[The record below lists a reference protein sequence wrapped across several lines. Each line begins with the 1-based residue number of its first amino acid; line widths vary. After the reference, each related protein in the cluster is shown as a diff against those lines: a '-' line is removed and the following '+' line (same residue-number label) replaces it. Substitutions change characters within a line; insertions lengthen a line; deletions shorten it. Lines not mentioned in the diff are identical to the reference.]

1 MASVYTVEE
10 IDRPKWTGL
19 QKVSFFTFPVA
30 LVAAILLWL
39 AFFTLIYDLYV
50 TSFGSASF
58 FDYISKAPFL
68 DGVRYTWSIIGIR
81 NTFGLSVLAFVL
93 AAPFLFAWLCLW
105 MMKGGRALS
114 RKILYLLHVRSMF
127 SLIANTALVFV
138 AAYVGVIAYGIGF
151 YLVATKFGNN
161 AAAAEYFGNHLAA
174 MYQAPF
180 GSIDAAGAYQRPS
193 RQTVLAALAGLAA
206 AGALV
211 GFPIGSAVQ
220 KRQRMIMGKA
230 RLATLRDAADFRL
243 RDKHGIVLGLKQGLL
258 LRNDGD
264 QHVMVIG
271 SPGQGK
277 SRSFVIPTMMSFQG
291 SQFVLDMSGELFE
304 ETSGYMK
311 DKGYDVYLLAPG
323 SKLTDG
329 YNPLDLISK
338 DPNQRITD
346 LQKLTQMLL
355 PERLRSDSSDFWEES
370 ARILMTAMLGF
381 VLECP
386 DTRKSLSEL
395 YRILNSMSD
404 ERKAIVQLLE
414 NYENVL
420 SDQTRMQLTK
430 FAGRH
435 EKLGEG
441 IAAEI
446 VAKLNFLQNP
456 LVEAL
461 TSITTIPVD
470 TIRKRKMVI
479 YVQADWNAIQIYER
493 LISIFIQQMA
503 DKLVQMGKL
512 RDGEHEVL
520 MMLDEFGNG
529 GRIDTVLT
537 LAPLIRKNGVRFVFI
552 LQDGAQLERL
562 YQKSGQKILM
572 GASTIKL
579 YMNFQNQEDA
589 TAVSMAAG
597 KTTEWIEQSSYT
609 HRHGRRDRSVSKVP
623 VSVDLL
629 PVNILMMMKPE
640 EAILQVT
647 GMPLMRIMKLDSGGE
662 RMFSKVGKFK
672 PLTKPRMEPVEWT
685 VADTDKF
692 NGSRPAAKGATG
704 DAKDRRGKVALGEV
718 DFASVERPQ
727 NAHEVRF
734 SVKDG
739 VRQVYISSLDE
750 LRQRLDLDEK
760 RSAGVTEGDLRRE
773 RQKEQPLQ
781 QIANVNTASLSH
793 NDERPKIDDE
803 SDSDLKASR
812 KRRPISE
819 MNYSER
825 PSQNKATA
833 QRAHREIGEKD
844 KADEDDLEVDLE
856 KLDRNKYA
864 GILKKKDPERERHIA
879 REDEPD
885 MQVIRS
891 PVLRRQEVRDALDSD
906 VAAFNQV
913 IFDSVNAASE
923 VEATD
928 LNADV
933 DLMVQKL
940 SDRMSDDTSRLY
952 LEEYAEKARD
962 PLAEDGS

>member
-1 MASVYTVEE
+1 MASVYTDEE

-30 LVAAILLWL
+30 LVAAIVMWL
-39 AFFTLIYDLYV
+39 AFFTFIYDLYV
-50 TSFGSASF
+50 TSFGTASL
-58 FDYISKAPFL
+58 FDYLSHAPLL
-68 DGVRYTWSIIGIR
+68 DGGRYIWSIIGIR

-93 AAPFLFAWLCLW
+93 AAPFLFAWFCLW
-105 MMKGGRALS
+105 MLKGGRAFS

-127 SLIANTALVFV
+127 SLIANTGLIFV
-138 AAYVGVIAYGIGF
+138 GAYVGAVAYGIAF

-161 AAAAEYFGNHLAA
+161 AAAAGYYGNHLFA

-180 GSIDAAGAYQRPS
+180 GAIDAAGVYQRPA
-193 RQTVLAALAGLAA
+193 RQMVLAALAGLAA
-206 AGALV
+206 AGLLV
-211 GFPIGSAVQ
+211 GFPIGAAIQ

-230 RLATLRDAADFRL
+230 RLATLKDASDFRL

-291 SQFVLDMSGELFE
+291 SQFVLDLSGELFE

-311 DKGYDVYLLAPG
+311 DKGYEVFLLAPG
-323 SKLTDG
+323 SKETDG

-414 NYENVL
+414 NYESVL

-470 TIRKRKMVI
+470 LIRKRKMVI

-493 LISIFIQQMA
+493 LISVFIQQMA

-520 MMLDEFGNG
+520 MMLDEFGNS

-572 GASTIKL
+572 GSSTIKL
-579 YMNFQNQEDA
+579 FMNFQNQEDA
-589 TAVSMAAG
+589 SAVSMAAG

-629 PVNILMMMKPE
+629 PVNTLMMMKPE

-662 RMFSKVGKFK
+662 RMFSKVRKFK
-672 PLTKPRMEPVEWT
+672 ALPKPRMEPVEWT

-692 NGSRPAAKGATG
+692 NAARPNPKGSLDNDHNGRGQAGRAGRGGAQRPKAAQ
-704 DAKDRRGKVALGEV
+704 D
-718 DFASVERPQ
+718 
-727 NAHEVRF
+727 VRF
-734 SVKDG
+734 KVKDG
-739 VRQVYISSLDE
+739 VRQVFISSLDE

-760 RSAGVTEGDLRRE
+760 RAAGMTEDDLRKD
-773 RQKEQPLQ
+773 RQKEQPPQ
-781 QIANVNTASLSH
+781 HIANGNSASLSH
-793 NDERPKIDDE
+793 SDEGPEAE
-803 SDSDLKASR
+803 SDTRTNR
-812 KRRPISE
+812 KRRALNDEIAG
-819 MNYSER
+819 ER
-825 PSQNKATA
+825 HGAATA
-833 QRAHREIGEKD
+833 RRAKLKAYEID
-844 KADEDDLEVDLE
+844 KADDDSLDIDLE
-856 KLDRNKYA
+856 KLEQNKYA
-864 GILKKKDPERERHIA
+864 GILKKKDPERDRHLTRDDGPGI
-879 REDEPD
+879 
-885 MQVIRS
+885 QVTRS
-891 PVLRRQEVRDALDSD
+891 PVLLRQEVREAFDSD
-906 VAAFNQV
+906 AEAFNQM
-913 IFDSVNAASE
+913 IFDSVNTASE
-923 VEATD
+923 VEVTD

-940 SDRMSDDTSRLY
+940 SERMSDQTSRLY
-952 LEEYAEKARD
+952 LEEYAKKARD
-962 PLAEDGS
+962 PLAEES

>member
-1 MASVYTVEE
+1 MASVYTDEE

-30 LVAAILLWL
+30 FIVAVLLWL
-39 AFFTLIYDLYV
+39 AFFTLIYDAYV
-50 TSFGSASF
+50 VSFGSASY
-58 FDYISKAPFL
+58 FDYVSSAPFV
-68 DGVRYTWSIIGIR
+68 DGLRYTWSLIGVR
-81 NTFGLSVLAFVL
+81 NTIGLSFLAFVL
-93 AAPFLFAWLCLW
+93 ASPFVFIWFCLW
-105 MMKGGRALS
+105 MLKGGRALS

-127 SLIANTALVFV
+127 SLIATTVLIFV
-138 AAYVGVIAYGIGF
+138 GAYLGVIAYGIVF
-151 YLVATKFGNN
+151 FVVATKFGDN
-161 AAAAEYFGNHLAA
+161 AAAAEYYGNHLAA

-180 GSIDAAGAYQRPS
+180 GAIDAAGAFQRPS
-193 RQTVLAALAGLAA
+193 RQTVLAALAGMAA
-206 AGALV
+206 AGALI
-211 GFPIGSAVQ
+211 GFPIGAAVQ

-230 RLATLRDAADFRL
+230 RLATLKDAADFRL

-311 DKGYDVYLLAPG
+311 DKGYDVFLLAPG

-329 YNPLDLISK
+329 YNPLDLISS

-370 ARILMTAMLGF
+370 ARILLTAMLGF

-414 NYENVL
+414 NYESVL
-420 SDQTRMQLTK
+420 TDQTRMQLTK

-461 TSITTIPVD
+461 TSATTIPID

-572 GASTIKL
+572 GSSTIKL

-589 TAVSMAAG
+589 AAVSMAGG

-629 PVNILMMMKPE
+629 PVNTLMMMKPE

-662 RMFSKVGKFK
+662 RMFSKVRKFK
-672 PLTKPRMEPVEWT
+672 PVPKPRMESVEWT
-685 VADTDKF
+685 IEDTDKF
-692 NGSRPAAKGATG
+692 NASRPPKTEAPGHIKERRAKIAAG
-704 DAKDRRGKVALGEV
+704 DV
-718 DFASVERPQ
+718 DFGAVERPQ
-727 NAHEVRF
+727 HAHEVRF
-734 SVKDG
+734 GMKEG
-739 VRQVYISSLDE
+739 VRQVYISQLDE
-750 LRQRLDLDEK
+750 LRRRLDLDEK
-760 RSAGVTEGDLRRE
+760 RAAGVSEDDLPRKKP
-773 RQKEQPLQ
+773 KEQPRQ
-781 QIANVNTASLSH
+781 QIESVKTSSPNYDDDQLAGGHSEEVEDVDADDL
-793 NDERPKIDDE
+793 KID
-803 SDSDLKASR
+803 
-812 KRRPISE
+812 
-819 MNYSER
+819 
-825 PSQNKATA
+825 Q
-833 QRAHREIGEKD
+833 
-844 KADEDDLEVDLE
+844 E

-864 GILKKKDPERERHIA
+864 GILKRQDPQRDRMIA
-879 REDEPD
+879 REDAPD
-885 MQVIRS
+885 TQVIRS
-891 PVLRRQEVRDALDSD
+891 PVLRRQDVREAFGTDISAL
-906 VAAFNQV
+906 NQV
-913 IFDSVNAASE
+913 IFDSVNAANE
-923 VEATD
+923 IEAPD
-928 LNADV
+928 LNSDIE
-933 DLMVQKL
+933 LMVQTL
-940 SDRMSDDTSRLY
+940 SEKMADKTSRMY
-952 LEEYAEKARD
+952 LKEYAEKAMD
-962 PLAEDGS
+962 PLAEEGEVADA

>member
-1 MASVYTVEE
+1 MASVYTDAEA
-10 IDRPKWTGL
+10 DRPKWTGL
-19 QKVSFFTFPVA
+19 QKVSLFTFPVTLLGA
-30 LVAAILLWL
+30 VAVWLL
-39 AFFTLIYDLYV
+39 FFTLIYDAYV
-50 TSFGSASF
+50 TSFGSISY
-58 FDYISKAPFL
+58 FDYMAQARLL
-68 DGVRYTWSIIGIR
+68 DSVVYTWSIIRVR
-81 NTFGLSVLAFVL
+81 NTVGLSILAVAFASPFVF
-93 AAPFLFAWLCLW
+93 FLLCLW
-105 MMKGGRALS
+105 MLKGGRALS

-127 SLIANTALVFV
+127 TLIAHTTLIFA
-138 AAYVGVIAYGIGF
+138 AAYAGVIVYGIAF
-151 YLVATKFGNN
+151 YLVATKAGGL
-161 AAAAEYFGNHLAA
+161 AGIADYYGNHLAA

-180 GSIDAAGAYQRPS
+180 GAIDAAGAYQRPS

-211 GFPIGSAVQ
+211 GFPIGAAVQ

-230 RLATLRDAADFRL
+230 RLATLKDAADFRL

-277 SRSFVIPTMMSFQG
+277 SRGFVIPTMMSFEG
-291 SQFVLDMSGELFE
+291 SQVVLDMSGELFE
-304 ETSGYMK
+304 ETSGYLK
-311 DKGYDVYLLAPG
+311 DKGYEIFLLAPG
-323 SKLTDG
+323 SKFTDG
-329 YNPLDLISK
+329 YNPLDLISA

-370 ARILMTAMLGF
+370 ARILLTAMLGF

-414 NYENVL
+414 NYEAVL

-461 TSITTIPVD
+461 TSITSIPID
-470 TIRKRKMVI
+470 TVRKRKMVI
-479 YVQADWNAIQIYER
+479 YVQADWNAMQIYER
-493 LISIFIQQMA
+493 LISMFIQQMA
-503 DKLVQMGKL
+503 DKLVQLGPL
-512 RDGEHEVL
+512 RNSEHEVL

-562 YQKSGQKILM
+562 YQRSGQKILM

-579 YMNFQNQEDA
+579 FMNFQNQEDA

-597 KTTEWIEQSSYT
+597 RTTEWVEQSSYT
-609 HRHGRRDRSVSKVP
+609 HRHGRRDRSIAKVP

-629 PVNILMMMKPE
+629 PVNTLMMMKPE

-662 RMFSKVGKFK
+662 RMFAKVQKFK
-672 PLTKPRMEPVEWT
+672 PVSRPCMEPVEWT
-685 VADTDKF
+685 ITDSDNFKPVAPKATK
-692 NGSRPAAKGATG
+692 AAKRESRADSPTSGT
-704 DAKDRRGKVALGEV
+704 DI
-718 DFASVERPQ
+718 DFAAVKRPQ
-727 NAHEVRF
+727 QPQSVRF
-734 SVKDG
+734 IVKEG
-739 VRQVYISSLDE
+739 VRHVYISSLDE
-750 LRQRLDLDEK
+750 LRHRLDLDEK
-760 RSAGVTEGDLRRE
+760 RDAGVAEEELRKDSPEQIKGKPRVAKPD
-773 RQKEQPLQ
+773 RQ
-781 QIANVNTASLSH
+781 
-793 NDERPKIDDE
+793 PKRSETIGSGPGAHDVHLDID
-803 SDSDLKASR
+803 
-812 KRRPISE
+812 
-819 MNYSER
+819 
-825 PSQNKATA
+825 Q
-833 QRAHREIGEKD
+833 
-844 KADEDDLEVDLE
+844 E
-856 KLDRNKYA
+856 KLDRNVYSGALQRPRNQRNRSSDPQDEA
-864 GILKKKDPERERHIA
+864 GDRAAGLA
-879 REDEPD
+879 
-885 MQVIRS
+885 
-891 PVLRRQEVRDALDSD
+891 VLQRQEVREAFGGDLQALTE
-906 VAAFNQV
+906 V
-913 IFDSVNAASE
+913 IFEQAGESSFEPAE
-923 VEATD
+923 

-933 DLMVQKL
+933 ELLIGTL
-940 SDRMSDDTSRLY
+940 SDRLSEQSSKAFLR
-952 LEEYAEKARD
+952 EFAEMARD
-962 PLAEDGS
+962 PLREDGQQFEAEARGD

>member
-1 MASVYTVEE
+1 MASVYTDEE

-30 LVAAILLWL
+30 LIAALLLWL
-39 AFFTLIYDLYV
+39 AFFTFIYELYV
-50 TSFGSASF
+50 TSFGSPSF
-58 FDYISKAPFL
+58 IDYLSKAPFL

-81 NTFGLSVLAFVL
+81 NTFGLSLLAFVL

-105 MMKGGRALS
+105 MLKGGRALS
-114 RKILYLLHVRSMF
+114 RKILYLVHVRSMF

-138 AAYVGVIAYGIGF
+138 AAYIGAIAYGIAF

-161 AAAAEYFGNHLAA
+161 AAAADYYGNHLFA

-180 GSIDAAGAYQRPS
+180 GAIDAAGLYQRPA

-206 AGALV
+206 AGLLV
-211 GFPIGSAVQ
+211 GFPVGAAVQ

-230 RLATLRDAADFRL
+230 RLATLKDAADFRL

-291 SQFVLDMSGELFE
+291 SQFVLDMSGELFQ

-311 DKGYDVYLLAPG
+311 DKGYEVFLLAPG
-323 SKLTDG
+323 SKETDG
-329 YNPLDLISK
+329 YNPLDLISA

-414 NYENVL
+414 NYESVL

-470 TIRKRKMVI
+470 AMRKRKMVI

-572 GASTIKL
+572 GSSTIKL

-589 TAVSMAAG
+589 AAVSMAAG

-629 PVNILMMMKPE
+629 PVNTLMMMKPE

-662 RMFSKVGKFK
+662 RMFSKVRKFK
-672 PLTKPRMEPVEWT
+672 PLPKPRMEPVEWT

-692 NGSRPAAKGATG
+692 NASRSGSTEATQATVVRNPKAAA
-704 DAKDRRGKVALGEV
+704 GEV
-718 DFASVERPQ
+718 DFRAVQRPKH
-727 NAHEVRF
+727 AHEVRF
-734 SVKDG
+734 NVKDG
-739 VRQVYISSLDE
+739 VRQVFISSLDE
-750 LRQRLDLDEK
+750 LRHRLDLDEK
-760 RSAGVTEGDLRRE
+760 RAAGVSEDDLRRE
-773 RQKEQPLQ
+773 RQKEQPPQ
-781 QIANVNTASLSH
+781 TIASVNTASLSH
-793 NDERPKIDDE
+793 SNERSKKVNE
-803 SDSDLKASR
+803 EEAASTGGRTARARTETKSSERREASSRRADLA
-812 KRRPISE
+812 ISE
-819 MNYSER
+819 S
-825 PSQNKATA
+825 
-833 QRAHREIGEKD
+833 D
-844 KADEDDLEVDLE
+844 KADDDDLEVDLE

-864 GILKKKDPERERHIA
+864 GILKKQDPVRERHLA

-885 MQVIRS
+885 LQVIRS
-891 PVLRRQEVRDALDSD
+891 PILRRQEVRDAFDSD
-906 VAAFNQV
+906 VATFNQV
-913 IFDSVNAASE
+913 IFDSVNAAGE
-923 VEATD
+923 VDATD

-933 DLMVQKL
+933 ELMVQKL
-940 SDRMSDDTSRLY
+940 SERMSDKTSRLY

-962 PLAEDGS
+962 PLAEDS

>member
-1 MASVYTVEE
+1 MASVSTHTET
-10 IDRPKWTGL
+10 DRPKWTGL
-19 QKVSFFTFPVA
+19 QRASLFTLPIA
-30 LVAAILLWL
+30 LFGIVLLWL
-39 AFFTLIYDLYV
+39 AFFTLIYDAYI
-50 TSFGSASF
+50 TSFGSSSY
-58 FDYISKAPFL
+58 FDYVGQARLIDA
-68 DGVRYTWSIIGIR
+68 VHYTWSIVRVR
-81 NTFGLSVLAFVL
+81 NTVGLSLLAFVL
-93 AAPFLFAWLCLW
+93 ALPFLFFLLCLW
-105 MMKGGRALS
+105 MLKGGRALS

-127 SLIANTALVFV
+127 SLIAHTALIFA
-138 AAYVGVIAYGIGF
+138 AAYAGVIVYGVAF
-151 YLVATKFGNN
+151 YLVATKAGEH
-161 AAAAEYFGNHLAA
+161 AEIASYYGNHLAA

-180 GSIDAAGAYQRPS
+180 GAIDAAGGYQKPS

-206 AGALV
+206 AGTIV
-211 GFPIGSAVQ
+211 GFPIGAAIQ

-230 RLATLRDAADFRL
+230 RLATLKDAADFRL

-277 SRSFVIPTMMSFQG
+277 SRGFVIPTMMSFQG
-291 SQFVLDMSGELFE
+291 SQAVLDMSGELFE
-304 ETSGYMK
+304 ETSGYLK
-311 DKGYDVYLLAPG
+311 DRGYEVFLLAPG
-323 SKLTDG
+323 SKFTDG
-329 YNPLDLISK
+329 YNPLDLIS
-338 DPNQRITD
+338 DEPNQRITD

-370 ARILMTAMLGF
+370 ARILLTAMLAF

-404 ERKAIVQLLE
+404 ERKAIIQLLE
-414 NYENVL
+414 NYEPVL

-461 TSITTIPVD
+461 TSITTIPIG
-470 TIRKRKMVI
+470 TIRKRKLAI
-479 YVQADWNAIQIYER
+479 YIQADWNAMQIYER

-503 DKLVQMGKL
+503 DKLVQMGPL
-512 RDGEHEVL
+512 RNGEHEVL

-562 YQKSGQKILM
+562 YQRSGQKILM

-579 YMNFQNQEDA
+579 FMNFQNQEDA

-597 KTTEWIEQSSYT
+597 KTTEWVEQSSYS
-609 HRHGRRDRSVSKVP
+609 HRHGRRQRSISKVP

-629 PVNILMMMKPE
+629 PVNTLMMMKPE

-662 RMFSKVGKFK
+662 RMFSKVRKFK
-672 PLTKPRMEPVEWT
+672 PVKRPCIQPVEWT
-685 VADTDKF
+685 IDDGKSA
-692 NGSRPAAKGATG
+692 PAAPASSGA
-704 DAKDRRGKVALGEV
+704 DIDV
-718 DFASVERPQ
+718 
-727 NAHEVRF
+727 VRF
-734 SVKDG
+734 VVKDG

-750 LRQRLDLDEK
+750 LRHRLDLDETREAGATEEEVRAEK
-760 RSAGVTEGDLRRE
+760 QKQPGGQRKGDPANGKRKRGMPKTSGAARESDIDLDIDEEKLSRNVYSGSPAHRSARAKQANGPS
-773 RQKEQPLQ
+773 K
-781 QIANVNTASLSH
+781 QISP
-793 NDERPKIDDE
+793 RPV
-803 SDSDLKASR
+803 A
-812 KRRPISE
+812 
-819 MNYSER
+819 
-825 PSQNKATA
+825 
-833 QRAHREIGEKD
+833 
-844 KADEDDLEVDLE
+844 
-856 KLDRNKYA
+856 
-864 GILKKKDPERERHIA
+864 
-879 REDEPD
+879 
-885 MQVIRS
+885 
-891 PVLRRQEVRDALDSD
+891 PVLQRQEVRDVFGVDLTAL
-906 VAAFNQV
+906 NEV
-913 IFDSVNAASE
+913 IFQQAEENALE
-923 VEATD
+923 PVE

-933 DLMVQKL
+933 ELLIESL
-940 SDRMSDDTSRLY
+940 SDRLTEDSSRAY
-952 LEEYAEKARD
+952 LRQFASLVRD
-962 PLAEDGS
+962 PLGEDREQSGTEAHAE